1 MHVRL
6 PEGELQALQTIDTCT
21 LADAISMSKIRL
33 RNEGYSNESIRWVLG
48 KGGPMVGYA
57 ATGRIRSSEPPIV
70 GANFVERQDWFKYVL
85 SMPEPRIAVLQ
96 DVDSHPGTGAFWDE
110 AHVRIH
116 HRLGCAGAV
125 TNGAVRD
132 IHKIES
138 TGFHLYAGSLS
149 VSQGYAHI
157 IEMGQPVEVGGLEVH
172 PGDLIHGDIHGI
184 IKVPKE
190 IAAKLPANAARISF
204 LRKQIVELCAAPEF
218 SISTLMELLKEL
230 AEK

>member
-1 MHVRL
+1 MHTRL

-21 LADAISMSKIRL
+21 LADAISVSKIRL
-33 RNEGYSNESIRWVLG
+33 RNEGYSNESIRCVLG

-57 ATGRIRSSEPPIV
+57 VTGRIRSSEPPMV
-70 GANFVERQDWFKYVL
+70 GHSFVERQDWFKYVL

-96 DVDSHPGTGAFWDE
+96 DVDSRPGTGAFWDE
-110 AHVRIH
+110 AHARIH
-116 HRLGCAGAV
+116 HRLGCAGAA
-125 TNGAVRD
+125 TNGAVRE
-132 IHKIES
+132 IHKIGLI
-138 TGFHLYAGSLS
+138 GFHLYAGSLS

-157 IEMGQPVEVGGLEVH
+157 IEMGQPVEVGGLEIH

-190 IAAKLPANAARISF
+190 IAAELPANAARISF

-230 AEK
+230 AE